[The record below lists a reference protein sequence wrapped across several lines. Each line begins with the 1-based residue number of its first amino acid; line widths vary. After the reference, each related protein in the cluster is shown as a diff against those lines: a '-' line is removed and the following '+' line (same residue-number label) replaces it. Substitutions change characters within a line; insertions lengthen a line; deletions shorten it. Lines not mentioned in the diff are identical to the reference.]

1 MWCAGRSHD
10 RTTDTVT
17 DDVIR
22 IYTRRSRV
30 PHCNRELH
38 DTCTLSTR
46 NILRDRRWPGILL
59 EAEFGQGKTRQASR
73 WQPQAGE
80 NAPHQ
85 NVWKAPHQPWTTSRQ
100 SGAERFLTNP
110 CLPYEGSIAVAEKR
124 REGAYLCKCR
134 GLSRGGKGAF
144 ALSVHTR
151 AKVLGGQTDKEHCPT
166 PSALV
171 ASLEQHGHQSLV
183 EAVPDNRVPWILHER
198 DVVSLAAT
206 NTHHVLTRD
215 RVTRQAFLV
224 LHRIQRSYP
233 GIRWRPVAEEG
244 LQCPSPRRLG
254 LHATVALNSVY
265 SLIFQA
271 SGQVDVRT
279 AA

>member
-1 MWCAGRSHD
+1 M
-10 RTTDTVT
+10 
-17 DDVIR
+17 
-22 IYTRRSRV
+22 
-30 PHCNRELH
+30 
-38 DTCTLSTR
+38 
-46 NILRDRRWPGILL
+46 L

-110 CLPYEGSIAVAEKR
+110 CLPYEGSIAVAERR
-124 REGAYLCKCR
+124 REGAYLCKCQ
-134 GLSRGGKGAF
+134 GQSHGGKGAS

-151 AKVLGGQTDKEHCPT
+151 AKALGGQTGKEHCPT
-166 PSALV
+166 PSASV
-171 ASLEQHGHQSLV
+171 ASLEPHGHQSL
-183 EAVPDNRVPWILHER
+183 AVHDNHVPWVLHER
-198 DVVSLAAT
+198 GVVSLAAT
-206 NTHHVLTRD
+206 DSHHVARD

-224 LHRIQRSYP
+224 LHRTQRSYP

-244 LQCPSPRRLG
+244 LQCPSLRRPG